1 MAGLDSFSDI
11 PSWGKILIL
20 VGVLVIISAGFYV
33 ALYMSVSDQITEAEG
48 QQERLKREIQEAK
61 RREEQYLQLTQE
73 LADREVVDR
82 HNKKILP
89 EEAEIPAFLQDL
101 DRVAELSGLQIRLV
115 EPRPEEV
122 QEFFA
127 RIPVGLAFTGRFHQL
142 SKFFYN
148 ISRLDRAISLE
159 NIQLDTPR
167 ELANGELVLDAS
179 VLATTYRR
187 APEDA
192 GGGAQK
198 QGGT

>member
-1 MAGLDSFSDI
+1 MAGLSSFGDI
-11 PSWGKILIL
+11 PAWGKVLLLIGIL
-20 VGVLVIISAGFYV
+20 VIVSAGFYV
-33 ALYMSVSDQITEAEG
+33 ALYMNLAEEVTAAQG

-73 LADREVVDR
+73 LADREVIDR

-89 EEAEIPAFLQDL
+89 EKAEIPAFLQDL

-115 EPRPEEV
+115 EPRAEQM

-148 ISRLDRAISLE
+148 ISRLERAISLE
-159 NIQLDTPR
+159 NIHLDKPR
-167 ELANGELVLDAS
+167 ILGSGELVVDAK

-187 APEDA
+187 APEPTKA
-192 GGGAQK
+192 GGS
-198 QGGT
+198 

>member
-1 MAGLDSFSDI
+1 MAGLSSFGDI
-11 PSWGKILIL
+11 PSWGKILLLVGIL
-20 VGVLVIISAGFYV
+20 VIVSAGFYV
-33 ALYMSVSDQITEAEG
+33 ALYMNLADEVTEAQA

-73 LADREVVDR
+73 LADREVIDR

-89 EEAEIPAFLQDL
+89 EKAEIPAFLQDL

-115 EPRPEEV
+115 EPRAEQM

-148 ISRLDRAISLE
+148 ISRLERAISLE
-159 NIQLDTPR
+159 NIHLDKPR
-167 ELANGELVLDAS
+167 VLNSGELVLDAK

-187 APEDA
+187 APEA
-192 GGGAQK
+192 GKSGGS
-198 QGGT
+198 